1 MKTPN
6 PPTHMKTHFI
16 KNRQPHPWL
25 SAAKVVLT
33 LSLSM
38 LVCFLLLSQIPN
50 NPKGHDLLLGIATL
64 TCTGFVMF
72 GFALME
78 IAVEDWKKCTPWH
91 DE

>member
-1 MKTPN
+1 
-6 PPTHMKTHFI
+6 
-16 KNRQPHPWL
+16 
-25 SAAKVVLT
+25 
-33 LSLSM
+33 M